1 MTENR
6 HYPDPSE
13 RSPLLRTDQTAV
25 NGTFAY
31 STHSSDSGCSTPILA
46 ADLERVVSAAED
58 AGLPGPGIGG
68 GARSDADETGNGS
81 ALSGRGARPRGPAPN
96 MKLLMPAI
104 SIGVYLCAV
113 DQLLAVA
120 TYAKIGSD
128 LKALNSTSW
137 IATAY
142 FLTLT
147 SFQPL
152 SGKLSDIFGRKEC
165 LLASY
170 FIFGLGCLGCGLARD
185 MTQLIIAR
193 AVSGIG
199 GGGMTSVVS
208 ILLTDLVPLRER
220 GIWQGYINIVYA
232 LGSATGAPIGGLLA
246 DSVGWR
252 WSFIGQCPICLAA
265 FAAVYLI
272 LKSPDMGHAHWR
284 EKLAKIDFLGAACLI
299 AAVFSLLLALDNGSN
314 NGWGEI
320 FTIVSLALAPFL
332 FLVFVLV
339 EMKVASHPFAP
350 GHIIFDRSLFAC
362 FAANFFGVGGQMPVA
377 YYGMTVVE
385 ASLLFIP
392 GSIAGVVASLGSGY
406 IIKRTGRY
414 YWLTVASY
422 TTLLLSSLPL
432 VLCTGIVTDSVVGT
446 TVGLALSSFG
456 NGAGLTTTLVGLISN
471 SAPEDTAVVI
481 ACSYLFRS
489 LGLSIGV
496 SVMSAVMQQALRT
509 QLATKL
515 GDGDEALRIGER
527 VRESLDY
534 IGRLD
539 PQLADVV
546 RKSYRFG
553 VSAVFMANA
562 VFLVFALVAA
572 FYIREK
578 RVTKKAD
585 ALDGW
590 IVDEPRTPVP
600 CALVHEGARQ
610 ARFLVKDL
618 LHNLLLAAAGGDKG
632 DAHAVGDHGQGQG
645 DAARRGLGAVLDGG
659 DPGARLAQ
667 QLVAGEQAAG
677 VAVGAAAEQQ
687 QVEDRELDAVAAGEA
702 ADQGLLVAVGQLLR
716 VVEDLGVDGVHGRLG
731 PLDLVQ
737 QLLLE
742 QAIVGVLVV
751 KRHGALVGEEYL
763 PLVPAHRG
771 LAGRRGGEEG
781 LRQGLG
787 EGAAR
792 DGDLEDI
799 VSCYAGVLALDD
811 I

>member
-1 MTENR
+1 MTENG
-6 HYPDPSE
+6 HPNLSE
-13 RSPLLRTDQTAV
+13 RSPLLRNDQPAV
-25 NGTFAY
+25 NGTFNH
-31 STHSSDSGCSTPILA
+31 SPSSSDSECSTPILA

-58 AGLPGPGIGG
+58 AGLPGPSIGG
-68 GARSDADETGNGS
+68 GGRGDANENGNGS
-81 ALSGRGARPRGPAPN
+81 ASRGGSRPGGPPPN

-128 LKALNSTSW
+128 LNALNSTSW
-137 IATAY
+137 VATA
-142 FLTLT
+142 
-147 SFQPL
+147 FQPL

-220 GIWQGYINIVYA
+220 GVWQGYINIVYA
-232 LGSATGAPIGGLLA
+232 MGSATGAPIGGLLA

-252 WSFIGQCPICLAA
+252 WSFIGQFPICLAA
-265 FAAVYLI
+265 FAAVYFI

-299 AAVFSLLLALDNGSN
+299 AAVFSLLLALDYGSN
-314 NGWGEI
+314 NGWGQI
-320 FTIVSLALAPFL
+320 FTIVSLALAPVL
-332 FLVFVLV
+332 FIVFVLV

-362 FAANFFGVGGQMPVA
+362 YAANFFGVGGQMPVA

-414 YWLTVASY
+414 YWLTVVSY
-422 TTLLLSSLPL
+422 ATLLLSSLPL
-432 VLCTGIVTDSVVGT
+432 VLSTGILTDSVVGT

-471 SAPEDTAVVI
+471 AAPEDAAVVI

-509 QLATKL
+509 QLAAKL

-534 IGRLD
+534 IGQLE

-553 VSAVFMANA
+553 VAAVFMSNA
-562 VFLVFALVAA
+562 IFLVFALVAA

-578 RVTKKAD
+578 RVTK
-585 ALDGW
+585 
-590 IVDEPRTPVP
+590 
-600 CALVHEGARQ
+600 
-610 ARFLVKDL
+610 
-618 LHNLLLAAAGGDKG
+618 
-632 DAHAVGDHGQGQG
+632 
-645 DAARRGLGAVLDGG
+645 
-659 DPGARLAQ
+659 
-667 QLVAGEQAAG
+667 
-677 VAVGAAAEQQ
+677 
-687 QVEDRELDAVAAGEA
+687 
-702 ADQGLLVAVGQLLR
+702 
-716 VVEDLGVDGVHGRLG
+716 
-731 PLDLVQ
+731 
-737 QLLLE
+737 
-742 QAIVGVLVV
+742 
-751 KRHGALVGEEYL
+751 
-763 PLVPAHRG
+763 
-771 LAGRRGGEEG
+771 
-781 LRQGLG
+781 
-787 EGAAR
+787 
-792 DGDLEDI
+792 
-799 VSCYAGVLALDD
+799 
-811 I
+811 